1 MRAYFRTIVSALR
14 QWLNSIRSR
23 PIAGRIAGQPKDDPS
38 REESHDFGEETNSDE
53 AHVTEKNDEYQLSS
67 AGNGALDAMNG
78 VDESREDPSVDDT
91 PGFGTSIESDPVI
104 VDRYEGGH
112 QPTNECS
119 ENQQHIKIPEDTG
132 EAIARTNSDA
142 DIQSAGPIPCPA
154 GSEKVSK
161 GNNNSD
167 SMIGIQRETGG
178 KDLSAAL
185 GESDPAE
192 QPDAMA
198 VEAASSDMDIN
209 VPASRAGNAM
219 PVMDVPM
226 TEDSEQTVRLESS
239 IATHDDEGGSNFTG
253 DTISSEQA
261 ESDCDHLGDIRD
273 NGDELNLDAKG
284 MRPCPRC
291 GITCLPDEIKQV
303 FGYRTMRWTTAN
315 GESATVRRQ
324 SYCRRCRAE
333 HATDRWD
340 DSHSDPPQGDKG
352 RRRLPPQYRA
362 PSGKPLSRTMATNKG
377 TFSTR
382 TQRADIEVRILFQ
395 RDGCAVSL
403 LAKRLQG
410 LPDKITVFSESGEQD
425 LVALQDE
432 WYQDVVPGNLSDLLH
447 TGFVWTEKQTNQ
459 EWALSAG
466 REVFVLAPGTTH
478 RGFVSCPRLT
488 LGRDHVVLC
497 AATRLSAVKDVLDEA
512 GCSGSDELGEDD
524 GVPTGWKVLRKVRP
538 KRPVI
543 PNNDTDILNVLRPR
557 PEIEIALEGGI
568 RLTSNSWLLGYPPAI
583 RVYGDPEHTETI
595 LIDNQEAVGS
605 DQDGYTVPGWDKEG
619 NHQIWCSATQKS
631 YSLISCDTS
640 WSFWPAYSFSLR
652 GIQGEICEFAFCG
665 PLVYPSTKDT
675 RQDQRRTILVPSSN
689 PVLLGARPGEVCFAH
704 LRRDVRNVQCLGLPP
719 FDPVWALPS
728 HPLRCDKRNN
738 RILLLG
744 KIKAVPCTAGNRWLT
759 DDSCDLEMWY
769 RIILDISRKG
779 LIIEPMSPAADRLWC
794 SYKRLARHLWK
805 KSR

>member
-1 MRAYFRTIVSALR
+1 MRAYLRTIVSALR

-38 REESHDFGEETNSDE
+38 REESYDFGEETHSDE

-67 AGNGALDAMNG
+67 AGNGAPDAMNG

-91 PGFGTSIESDPVI
+91 PGSGTSIESDPVI

-112 QPTNECS
+112 QPANECS
-119 ENQQHIKIPEDTG
+119 ENQQHIKIPEGTG

-226 TEDSEQTVRLESS
+226 TEDSEQTVHLESS

-284 MRPCPRC
+284 TRPCPRC

-340 DSHSDPPQGDKG
+340 DSHSDPPQAIKDGGDSRHNTALRRENRFLELRRPIKG
-352 RRRLPPQYRA
+352 LSQLVHREPTSKCAFSFSVMDA
-362 PSGKPLSRTMATNKG
+362 PSRCWRNG
-377 TFSTR
+377 
-382 TQRADIEVRILFQ
+382 
-395 RDGCAVSL
+395 
-403 LAKRLQG
+403 
-410 LPDKITVFSESGEQD
+410 
-425 LVALQDE
+425 
-432 WYQDVVPGNLSDLLH
+432 Y
-447 TGFVWTEKQTNQ
+447 
-459 EWALSAG
+459 
-466 REVFVLAPGTTH
+466 
-478 RGFVSCPRLT
+478 
-488 LGRDHVVLC
+488 
-497 AATRLSAVKDVLDEA
+497 KD
-512 GCSGSDELGEDD
+512 
-524 GVPTGWKVLRKVRP
+524 
-538 KRPVI
+538 
-543 PNNDTDILNVLRPR
+543 
-557 PEIEIALEGGI
+557 
-568 RLTSNSWLLGYPPAI
+568 
-583 RVYGDPEHTETI
+583 
-595 LIDNQEAVGS
+595 
-605 DQDGYTVPGWDKEG
+605 
-619 NHQIWCSATQKS
+619 
-631 YSLISCDTS
+631 SLIRS
-640 WSFWPAYSFSLR
+640 PYSVNQVNKISSR
-652 GIQGEICEFAFCG
+652 YKMNGIKMWFLAISQIFFIPDSSGRKSKQIRNGRYLPVERCLC
-665 PLVYPSTKDT
+665 LH
-675 RQDQRRTILVPSSN
+675 LVPHIGDSF
-689 PVLLGARPGEVCFAH
+689 PVHG
-704 LRRDVRNVQCLGLPP
+704 
-719 FDPVWALPS
+719 
-728 HPLRCDKRNN
+728 
-738 RILLLG
+738 
-744 KIKAVPCTAGNRWLT
+744 
-759 DDSCDLEMWY
+759 
-769 RIILDISRKG
+769 
-779 LIIEPMSPAADRLWC
+779 
-794 SYKRLARHLWK
+794 
-805 KSR
+805 